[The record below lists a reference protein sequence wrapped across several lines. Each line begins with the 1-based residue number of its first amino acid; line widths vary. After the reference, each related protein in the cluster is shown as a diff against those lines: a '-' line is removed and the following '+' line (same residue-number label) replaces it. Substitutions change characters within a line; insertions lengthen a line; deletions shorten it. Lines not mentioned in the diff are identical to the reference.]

1 MFDVPLTAK
10 ADRKEVV
17 IMKQLRL
24 YFRNAL
30 VIYLVLALMVLGCLP
45 IDVMAAIIPSDPETA
60 GVTVGMDRVADIQ
73 KIQTALE
80 SKLVVQRLT
89 DLGLTVEEVQQ
100 AMAQLTTQELHDIAS
115 NLDGVQT
122 GGDVGLIIGVLVVVI
137 LVLLIIFLAKRA

>member
-1 MFDVPLTAK
+1 M
-10 ADRKEVV
+10 KE
-17 IMKQLRL
+17 LRL
-24 YFRNAL
+24 CFRKAL
-30 VIYLVLALMVLGCLP
+30 VIYLILALTVMGSLP
-45 IDVMAAIIPSDPETA
+45 TVVMAAIIPSDLETA
-60 GVTVGMDRVADIQ
+60 SVTVGMDRIADIQ

-115 NLDGVQT
+115 NLDGVQA
-122 GGDVGLIIGVLVVVI
+122 GGDVGLIVGVLVIVI

>member
-1 MFDVPLTAK
+1 M
-10 ADRKEVV
+10 KE
-17 IMKQLRL
+17 LRL
-24 YFRNAL
+24 CFRKAL

-45 IDVMAAIIPSDPETA
+45 TDVMAAIIPSDLDTA
-60 GVTVGMDRVADIQ
+60 SVTVGMDRVADIQ

-100 AMAQLTTQELHDIAS
+100 AMAKLTTQELHDIAS
-115 NLDGVQT
+115 NLDGVQA
-122 GGDVGLIIGVLVVVI
+122 GGELGLIIGVLVVVI

>member
-1 MFDVPLTAK
+1 M
-10 ADRKEVV
+10 KE
-17 IMKQLRL
+17 LRL
-24 YFRNAL
+24 CFRKAL

-45 IDVMAAIIPSDPETA
+45 TDVMAAIIPSDLDTA
-60 GVTVGMDRVADIQ
+60 SVTVGMDRVADIQ

-100 AMAQLTTQELHDIAS
+100 AMAKLTTQELHDIAS
-115 NLDGVQT
+115 NLDGVQA
-122 GGDVGLIIGVLVVVI
+122 GGELGLIIGVPVVVI